1 MSEFS
6 LLTSVVDFVWLMGR
20 DGQWHSQKQLTKHK
34 PFSPEHVAAAVN
46 FLVTYGFAESTNKR
60 GGRFRLV
67 RGSPHPR
74 DVAKVLSRLGLP
86 QAEMVA

>member
-1 MSEFS
+1 MSDFP

-20 DGQWHSQKQLTKHK
+20 DGHWHSQKQLAKQK

-46 FLVTYGFAESTNKR
+46 FLVTYGFAESSDSG
-60 GGRFRLV
+60 GGRFRLIT
-67 RGSPHPR
+67 GTPHPR

-86 QAEMVA
+86 QAEMDS